1 MINYYHSAICIC
13 TICRLSYCLHGSR
26 YSLIPTQFVVLRRP
40 KSSAFRNGHSEKSVE
55 SFNYHVS
62 NSVFLSFEGRQLK
75 HKNPLEAQRHT
86 SAAGVQ
92 KAPVRFSA
100 ESPRVSVPLMRM
112 PAVAIR
118 LCILP
123 RSRHFLLVWSF
134 KLLHHVISAG
144 KR

>member
-26 YSLIPTQFVVLRRP
+26 YSSIPTQFVVLSP
-40 KSSAFRNGHSEKSVE
+40 SQAHSEMDTQKSQWNR
-55 SFNYHVS
+55 SITTSPIRFF
-62 NSVFLSFEGRQLK
+62 FLLGRNEGWQLK

-123 RSRHFLLVWSF
+123 RSRHFLLV
-134 KLLHHVISAG
+134 
-144 KR
+144 